1 MALRSTE
8 NEATLPTRAR
18 ILLKN
23 DAIAKKTTL
32 FNKVGLYENVK
43 TPQIRFLQLKF
54 SRYCLIQRNKY
65 QKMPLIATN
74 PNPRVILG
82 LMTFG

>member
-8 NEATLPTRAR
+8 NEVTLPTRAR

-23 DAIAKKTTL
+23 DPIAKRTTL

-43 TPQIRFLQLKF
+43 TPQLRFLPLRLFQVSSHQEEQSTKK
-54 SRYCLIQRNKY
+54 CLSLPPTPI
-65 QKMPLIATN
+65 
-74 PNPRVILG
+74 RV
-82 LMTFG
+82 